1 MKKRI
6 KKNNLS
12 RARDKRHQMLKS
24 LANSLIFYEK
34 ITTTPAKMRSLKMY
48 LEKLITKA
56 KRGTLHDRRLL
67 IKNLGNEVAVKKMME
82 VYGPKYQQRPGGYLR
97 ATKVA
102 NRAGDNAAQVL
113 VEFVK

>member
-34 ITTTPAKMRSLKMY
+34 IQTTPAKMRSLKVY

-56 KRGTLHDRRLL
+56 KNGSLHDRRLL
-67 IKNLGNEVAVKKMME
+67 IKDLGNEIAVKKMMD
-82 VYGPKYQQRPGGYLR
+82 VYGPKYKERPGGYLR
-97 ATKVA
+97 TTKTA
-102 NRAGDNAAQVL
+102 NRHGDNAEQVIIQ
-113 VEFVK
+113 FV